1 MLCTAILRRSNAPAF
16 DVSSVTKQRVS
27 KRKVHNVSTINSYHI
42 PIWSKE
48 YFDRFASRNPTLI
61 PMAQTYPCSQDGN
74 HRGDSSDWRIQ
85 SSQRLVFRVLQSD
98 ELVPDNMAHV
108 SAQAAHQIWYAII
121 ETKDYSEF
129 LFHDS
134 EQYHSKGDVFRIVHL
149 RRSIFCYYCSV
160 RRLQQALGNAQ
171 HKKLRSY

>member
-1 MLCTAILRRSNAPAF
+1 MFEFHTIHPFAYSTRVAFWFCIGSSRICVAMFEITEEMTILYDALCLLEPIHI
-16 DVSSVTKQRVS
+16 
-27 KRKVHNVSTINSYHI
+27 RK
-42 PIWSKE
+42 WSLDNP
-48 YFDRFASRNPTLI
+48 YSRLNET
-61 PMAQTYPCSQDGN
+61 
-74 HRGDSSDWRIQ
+74 
-85 SSQRLVFRVLQSD
+85 QRLVFRVLQSD

-171 HKKLRSY
+171 HKKLRSYWSENG